1 MGIEWPGHSASTSTL
16 NMCDPGL
23 ARVVI
28 GRLAPRRRLFCI
40 AVLYRAA
47 SSSKRARPTPNPARV
62 VLLSPGSPASLN
74 RYSYKVH
81 VLVHVHDKV
90 QPPPKCPPTSQ
101 HPNTHS
107 AQMCGSC
114 REPTLL
120 LTLTR
125 KSTHIITRSH
135 QISCSSARGGVG
147 AGGASAGAAAA
158 RCMSS

>member
-28 GRLAPRRRLFCI
+28 GRLAPRGCFALLFCI
-40 AVLYRAA
+40 ERQAQA
-47 SSSKRARPTPNPARV
+47 SKRDRHNPARV

-74 RYSYKVH
+74 RYSYM
-81 VLVHVHDKV
+81 VLVHVHDKI

-101 HPNTHS
+101 HPNKHS

-125 KSTHIITRSH
+125 KSTHITTRRQDLIRSPAH
-135 QISCSSARGGVG
+135 LREAAWARV
-147 AGGASAGAAAA
+147 AQARAQPLPAA
-158 RCMSS
+158 